1 MSKITKNA
9 PLKNP
14 ILFNGLAIAFILL
27 ILPVTIAYT
36 ANAQYDFI
44 ESDYENSLDGFA
56 GTFVAV
62 KFVENG
68 YDTSDL
74 YDAQENNAGDEADCA
89 YVVPNWEL
97 DNPEFTP
104 GSIFGRYFSGI
115 CLGDGSQDVINTNRY
130 IGAQG
135 YLSWQSTPV
144 ATGYGEYSFRVP
156 QTHANQ
162 NLSHGYIGTSGNSGF
177 TWAYSS
183 MADDFPNSPY
193 EIPNG
198 TKYAFKQSMIDTGNS
213 YPCDDALFAELI
225 TTYKIQFWYNYQYI
239 EFEFISV
246 QENKIQDISSGLC
259 NPYMR
264 LDFNFTSMEITEIN
278 QFINED
284 YYNTTLIISIDNI
297 DRSDNQ
303 NFGSTYLPFAGVGDY
318 YQNLEYVEIEDA
330 NVVQGLQN
338 TALILGTGMA
348 LIALGSTAYWNPVV
362 DSFRRFGND

>member
-1 MSKITKNA
+1 MSKITKNP

-36 ANAQYDFI
+36 ANAQYEFI

-56 GTFVAV
+56 GITVSV

-68 YDTSDL
+68 YDTSNL

-89 YVVPNWEL
+89 YIVPNWEL
-97 DNPEFTP
+97 DNPEFAQGTIY
-104 GSIFGRYFSGI
+104 GKYFSGI
-115 CLGDGSQDVINTNRY
+115 CLGDGSQDVVNTNRY
-130 IGAQG
+130 IGGG
-135 YLSWQSTPV
+135 YIPYQTISV
-144 ATGYGEYSFRVP
+144 ATGGGEYSFKIP

-162 NLSHGYIGTSGNSGF
+162 NLSHGYIGSSGNSGF

-183 MADDFPNSPY
+183 MADNFPLSRH

-198 TKYAFKQSMIDTGNS
+198 TKYAFKQTMIDTDNS
-213 YPCDDALFAELI
+213 YPCDDVLFSELI
-225 TTYKIQFWYNYQYI
+225 TTYKIQFWYNYEFI
-239 EFEFISV
+239 EFDFISV

-284 YYNTTLIISIDNI
+284 YYNTTLIVSIDNI

-348 LIALGSTAYWNPVV
+348 LIALASTAYWNPVV